1 MSEAAE
7 KALYGELNAASSKVE
22 PLMTDGNYTESLK
35 SLAALKEP
43 VDRFFDDVMVMADD
57 ESVRA
62 NRIALLS
69 ELRRLFL
76 ITTGYSNQFGI
87 FGSLEGRYHRHAAN
101 VCGTDDAPSQYSF
114 FHDASSFS

>member
-1 MSEAAE
+1 DSDQSTKIDESLLSEKAE
-7 KALYGELNAASSKVE
+7 KDLYGQLSSASNAVA
-22 PLMTDGNYTESLK
+22 PLMAEGNYTESLK

-57 ESVRA
+57 DGVRA

-76 ITTGYSNQFGI
+76 GVADLSRLSIQ
-87 FGSLEGRYHRHAAN
+87 
-101 VCGTDDAPSQYSF
+101 
-114 FHDASSFS
+114 